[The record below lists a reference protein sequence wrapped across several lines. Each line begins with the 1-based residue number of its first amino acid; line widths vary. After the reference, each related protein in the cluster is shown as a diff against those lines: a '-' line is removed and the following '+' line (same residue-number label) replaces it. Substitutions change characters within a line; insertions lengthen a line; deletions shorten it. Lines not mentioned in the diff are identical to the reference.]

1 MSTALWGIFSIV
13 AGGVVYKFQPNPFD
27 NEAMT
32 NLGYTSYRNPM
43 FKYALYLAC
52 ILPPVLWIAGV
63 ILGFY
68 SSWVL
73 GLIYLIFTT
82 ILWIVLSPSFGPSGV
97 ALTAPGKMEHIKM
110 VLIAKH
116 IFDNL
121 LKEDQKR
128 QVLALANERLEEGSS
143 RDRDID
149 NLNPRVRYTFFALA
163 MAELGIEHGLRQFE
177 WSYVR
182 NPFILETYNETLWR
196 ATIDMVRRDFGLNV
210 TL

>member
-13 AGGVVYKFQPNPFD
+13 AGGVVYKFLPNPFD
-27 NEAMT
+27 NKAMT
-32 NLGYTSYRNPM
+32 SLGYTSYRNPM

-73 GLIYLIFTT
+73 GLIYLILTT
-82 ILWIVLSPSFGPSGV
+82 ILWIVLSSSFGPSGV

-128 QVLALANERLEEGSS
+128 QILALANERLEEGSS

-182 NPFILETYNETLWR
+182 NPFMLETYNETLWR